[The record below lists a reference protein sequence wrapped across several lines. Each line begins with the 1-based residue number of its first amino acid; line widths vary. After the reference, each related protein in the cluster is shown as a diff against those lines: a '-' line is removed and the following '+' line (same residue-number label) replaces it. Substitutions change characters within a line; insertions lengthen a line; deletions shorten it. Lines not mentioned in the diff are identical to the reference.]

1 MRAAWLLPL
10 AVVACGKHERPDRA
24 TRAKGV
30 FHEITIPTPP
40 GMSGMALDDRGVIWA
55 VPERDR
61 RFVELTLDGK
71 VTMYPM
77 IGFPDHVDTEGVA
90 WLGPGKFAITTEGQD
105 DPTATVIWAD
115 MEDGKLVAKRTR
127 ALTSAELG
135 VELTLNK
142 GGEGACGHGD
152 DVIVGIEQVGRFAD
166 GRRWAP
172 IARLRGNALTVTK
185 LELTSE
191 AGKISS
197 LDCTI
202 DAAGTAHVWAIERHF
217 GVSRILRFELPLGA
231 TQVTPRVTLDLSEIL
246 QDSLNL
252 EGIVQLP
259 DGRLVAINDNQSRT
273 VEGASE
279 LIIFEPGAGTR

>member
-1 MRAAWLLPL
+1 MRARWLLVAL
-10 AVVACGKHERPDRA
+10 VACNGGGKPDRA
-24 TRAKGV
+24 TRSMGV
-30 FHEITIPTPP
+30 FHELQIATTP
-40 GMSGMALDDRGVIWA
+40 GMSGLALDDRGVLWA

-61 RFVELTLDGK
+61 RFVELTLDGQ
-71 VTMYPM
+71 VTMHPM

-105 DPTATVIWAD
+105 EPTATVIYAELQGD
-115 MEDGKLVAKRTR
+115 KLVATRTR

-135 VELTLNK
+135 VTLTLNK
-142 GGEGACGHGD
+142 GAEGACGRGD
-152 DVIVGIEQVGRFAD
+152 DVIVGIEQVGRFPN
-166 GRRWAP
+166 GTRWAP
-172 IARLRGNALTVTK
+172 IARLRGDVLTLTR

-191 AGKISS
+191 TGKISS

-202 DAAGTAHVWAIERHF
+202 DPNGTAHVWAIERHF

-231 TQVTPRVTLDLSEIL
+231 TQVTPRVTLDLSDIL

-259 DGRLVAINDNQSRT
+259 DGRLVAINDNQSRS
-273 VEGASE
+273 VEGPSE
-279 LIIFEPGAGTR
+279 LVIFEPGAGTP